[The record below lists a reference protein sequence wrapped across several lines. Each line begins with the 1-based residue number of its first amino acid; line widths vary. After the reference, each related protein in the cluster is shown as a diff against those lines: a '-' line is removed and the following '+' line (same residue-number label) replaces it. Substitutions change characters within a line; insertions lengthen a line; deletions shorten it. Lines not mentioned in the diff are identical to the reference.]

1 MLTHSFQ
8 DISPE
13 NKRKRQSSSPKLETS
28 PASERREATRA
39 VNNAAVLVPDTC
51 QPNLDDTLNKIEIT
65 DLKLRGN
72 DGLRVKKLSKHM
84 EECNAGVNKGNTTP
98 IQVVPETLAVSEDD
112 EYLDEID
119 GDDKDDD
126 HDDLTLKDAKNNSID
141 VLSDTDDS
149 ESEISQATVR
159 ERSKKITDISMR
171 SVLKNSS
178 SQRHK
183 SELNKSNSIGSNKNG
198 QSKFEARDF
207 DSRNLLDSPQSQKH
221 DDSINCEENAHT
233 YISHKTLNLSG
244 NSEVFELESE
254 DERDDS
260 RDKTENFGGTENKGE
275 RMADNEEMSSRVKSK
290 KSRKE
295 SVMEESDS
303 ILRRS
308 PRKLKE
314 IRYYESPKRCKKNL
328 DDKSQLTESEIHEM
342 FSSPN
347 SSSNEETEVRP
358 QQSDNARKQSNI
370 ARKQSDN
377 ARKRINISSNASAL
391 TDNLIDRNG
400 GIPVD
405 QTVSQSVDC
414 FNIVPVTDGIPDRK
428 KKIQLKV
435 PKNTAKIGKRSEHLG
450 SNKET
455 HLTVAITEEKQSSE
469 LKSPSII
476 ASKSVYAKG
485 NVASDIVLVSS
496 PSSQSL
502 TDPESPLL
510 LQREKNGVS
519 GSDRLTKTGGEQN
532 SGWLKTK
539 DKTSTKDRSFSE
551 SNRKK
556 ATNINIPDDLPSTS
570 ENKSKDHSIS
580 TGVRKSSR
588 VKSGKNLCQTTL
600 TQSFLSPSKKGKK
613 SKTKEPDLDHD
624 LQEAIRL
631 SLEEAQNS
639 QEEADQL
646 TDDVEVL
653 DFGTEKENSP
663 PFKRPSVLPRSSL
676 RRKGV
681 RHKQSPVTL
690 VSDLDE
696 TVASTNDKQR
706 IGDQVLREVPDND
719 NLSEGSHHQGPRLN
733 GSIDPAAELSALC
746 ADSNDLA
753 SLPSLDKGIYYP
765 PTKSE
770 GYSFGVVRA
779 SVRPFR
785 PSVRPSVHPF
795 CLSGTISQYLLVR
808 FDSFLV
814 QMISTMNSR
823 YPISLVKIDPLTLEL
838 LPLFK
843 YRQL

>member
-1 MLTHSFQ
+1 
-8 DISPE
+8 
-13 NKRKRQSSSPKLETS
+13 
-28 PASERREATRA
+28 
-39 VNNAAVLVPDTC
+39 
-51 QPNLDDTLNKIEIT
+51 
-65 DLKLRGN
+65 
-72 DGLRVKKLSKHM
+72 M
-84 EECNAGVNKGNTTP
+84 EECNAGVDKGNTTP

-126 HDDLTLKDAKNNSID
+126 HGDLTLKDAKNNSID

-149 ESEISQATVR
+149 DSEISQATVR
-159 ERSKKITDISMR
+159 EKSKQITDISMR

-183 SELNKSNSIGSNKNG
+183 SELNKSHSIGSNKNG

-207 DSRNLLDSPQSQKH
+207 DSRNLLDSPESQKNNESM
-221 DDSINCEENAHT
+221 DCEENAHT

-244 NSEVFELESE
+244 NSEVFELESD

-260 RDKTENFGGTENKGE
+260 GNKTENLGGTENNGE
-275 RMADNEEMSSRVKSK
+275 HVGDNDEMPSRVKSK

-295 SVMEESDS
+295 SVMEEDDS

-314 IRYYESPKRCKKNL
+314 IQYYESPKRCKKNL

-347 SSSNEETEVRP
+347 SSSNEEREVRP
-358 QQSDNARKQSNI
+358 QQSDN

-377 ARKRINISSNASAL
+377 ARKRINISSDASAL
-391 TDNLIDRNG
+391 TDNLIDRNASIG
-400 GIPVD
+400 GIHVD

-428 KKIQLKV
+428 KKIQVKV

-450 SNKET
+450 SNKKET
-455 HLTVAITEEKQSSE
+455 NLTVAITEDKQCSE

-476 ASKSVYAKG
+476 ASKSVHAKG
-485 NVASDIVLVSS
+485 NIASDIVLVSS

-510 LQREKNGVS
+510 LQRGRTDVS
-519 GSDRLTKTGGEQN
+519 GSDRLTKTSGEQI

-539 DKTSTKDRSFSE
+539 DKTSTKDRSLSE

-570 ENKSKDHSIS
+570 ENKSKDYSIS

-613 SKTKEPDLDHD
+613 TKTKDPDLDHD

-663 PFKRPSVLPRSSL
+663 PFKRPSVLPQSSL

-681 RHKQSPVTL
+681 RHKQVTS

-696 TVASTNDKQR
+696 TVASINDKQR
-706 IGDQVLREVPDND
+706 IGDQVLREVADND
-719 NLSEGSHHQGPRLN
+719 NLSEGSHHQGQRLN
-733 GSIDPAAELSALC
+733 ESIDPAAELSALC

-753 SLPSLDKGIYYP
+753 SLPSLDKGIY
-765 PTKSE
+765 
-770 GYSFGVVRA
+770 
-779 SVRPFR
+779 
-785 PSVRPSVHPF
+785 
-795 CLSGTISQYLLVR
+795 
-808 FDSFLV
+808 
-814 QMISTMNSR
+814 
-823 YPISLVKIDPLTLEL
+823 
-838 LPLFK
+838 
-843 YRQL
+843 

>member
-1 MLTHSFQ
+1 MLSHSFQ

-13 NKRKRQSSSPKLETS
+13 NKRKRQSSSPKPETS
-28 PASERREATRA
+28 PASERSKATRA
-39 VNNAAVLVPDTC
+39 VNNAPVLVPDTC
-51 QPNLDDTLNKIEIT
+51 QPNLDDTLNKLEIT

-72 DGLRVKKLSKHM
+72 DSLRVKRISKHM
-84 EECNAGVNKGNTTP
+84 EECNAGVDKQNTTP

-119 GDDKDDD
+119 GDDKADDQ
-126 HDDLTLKDAKNNSID
+126 DDLTLKDVKNNSID

-149 ESEISQATVR
+149 DSEISQATVR
-159 ERSKKITDISMR
+159 EKSKKITDISMR

-183 SELNKSNSIGSNKNG
+183 SEFNKSNSIGSYKNG

-207 DSRNLLDSPQSQKH
+207 DSRNLLDSPESQKH
-221 DDSINCEENAHT
+221 DESMDCEENAHA

-254 DERDDS
+254 EERDDS
-260 RDKTENFGGTENKGE
+260 RDKTENLGGTENKGE
-275 RMADNEEMSSRVKSK
+275 HVGDNDEMSSRVKGK

-314 IRYYESPKRCKKNL
+314 VRYYESPKRCKKNL

-347 SSSNEETEVRP
+347 SSSNEETELRQ
-358 QQSDNARKQSNI
+358 QQSDNARKQSDNARMQSDNARKQSDS

-377 ARKRINISSNASAL
+377 ARKRIKVSSDAGAL
-391 TDNLIDRNG
+391 TDNLINRNASIG

-405 QTVSQSVDC
+405 QNVSQSVDC

-435 PKNTAKIGKRSEHLG
+435 PKNTAKIGKKSEHLG
-450 SNKET
+450 SNKGT
-455 HLTVAITEEKQSSE
+455 HLTVAITEDKQSSE

-476 ASKSVYAKG
+476 ASKSVNAKG
-485 NVASDIVLVSS
+485 NIASDIVLVSS

-510 LQREKNGVS
+510 LQREKTSVS

-551 SNRKK
+551 LNRKE

-570 ENKSKDHSIS
+570 ENKSKDYSIS

-600 TQSFLSPSKKGKK
+600 TQSFLSPSKKDKK
-613 SKTKEPDLDHD
+613 TKTKEPDLDHD

-681 RHKQSPVTL
+681 RHKQSTVTS
-690 VSDLDE
+690 VSDPDE
-696 TVASTNDKQR
+696 TVASINDKQ
-706 IGDQVLREVPDND
+706 IVGDQVLREVADND
-719 NLSEGSHHQGPRLN
+719 NLSEGSHHQGQRLN

-753 SLPSLDKGIYYP
+753 SLPSLDKGIY
-765 PTKSE
+765 
-770 GYSFGVVRA
+770 
-779 SVRPFR
+779 
-785 PSVRPSVHPF
+785 
-795 CLSGTISQYLLVR
+795 
-808 FDSFLV
+808 
-814 QMISTMNSR
+814 
-823 YPISLVKIDPLTLEL
+823 
-838 LPLFK
+838 
-843 YRQL
+843 

>member
-13 NKRKRQSSSPKLETS
+13 NKRKKQSSSPKPETS
-28 PASERREATRA
+28 PALERSKSTRD
-39 VNNAAVLVPDTC
+39 VNNAPVLVPDTC
-51 QPNLDDTLNKIEIT
+51 QPNLDDTLNKLEIT

-72 DGLRVKKLSKHM
+72 DSLRVKKISKHI

-98 IQVVPETLAVSEDD
+98 IQVVPETLAVSEDN

-126 HDDLTLKDAKNNSID
+126 HDDLTLKDTKNNSID

-149 ESEISQATVR
+149 DSEISQATVR

-183 SELNKSNSIGSNKNG
+183 PELNKSNSISSNKNG

-207 DSRNLLDSPQSQKH
+207 DSRNLLDSPESQKN
-221 DDSINCEENAHT
+221 DNSMNCEENAHT

-244 NSEVFELESE
+244 NSEVFELDSE

-260 RDKTENFGGTENKGE
+260 GEKTENLGGTENKGE
-275 RMADNEEMSSRVKSK
+275 HVGDNDEMSSRIKSK

-347 SSSNEETEVRP
+347 SSSNEETEVRQ
-358 QQSDNARKQSNI
+358 QQSDNAKKQSENARMQSDS

-377 ARKRINISSNASAL
+377 ARKRINISSDASAL
-391 TDNLIDRNG
+391 TDNLVDRNASING

-435 PKNTAKIGKRSEHLG
+435 PKNTAKIGKRSEHQG
-450 SNKET
+450 SNKGT
-455 HLTVAITEEKQSSE
+455 HLTVAITEDKQCSE

-476 ASKSVYAKG
+476 ASKLVYAKG
-485 NVASDIVLVSS
+485 NIASDIVLVSS

-510 LQREKNGVS
+510 LQRERTGVS
-519 GSDRLTKTGGEQN
+519 GSDRLTKTGDEQN

-551 SNRKK
+551 SNRKN
-556 ATNINIPDDLPSTS
+556 ATNINIPDYLPSTS
-570 ENKSKDHSIS
+570 GNKSKDYSIS

-600 TQSFLSPSKKGKK
+600 TQSFLSPSKNGKK
-613 SKTKEPDLDHD
+613 TKMKEPDLDHD

-646 TDDVEVL
+646 TDGDVEVL

-676 RRKGV
+676 RRKGA
-681 RHKQSPVTL
+681 RHKQTPVTS
-690 VSDLDE
+690 VSDPDE
-696 TVASTNDKQR
+696 TVAPINDKQR
-706 IGDQVLREVPDND
+706 IGDQVLREVADND

-753 SLPSLDKGIYYP
+753 SLPSLDKGI
-765 PTKSE
+765 
-770 GYSFGVVRA
+770 
-779 SVRPFR
+779 
-785 PSVRPSVHPF
+785 
-795 CLSGTISQYLLVR
+795 
-808 FDSFLV
+808 
-814 QMISTMNSR
+814 
-823 YPISLVKIDPLTLEL
+823 
-838 LPLFK
+838 
-843 YRQL
+843 

>member
-13 NKRKRQSSSPKLETS
+13 HKRKRQSSSPKPETS
-28 PASERREATRA
+28 PALERSKSARD
-39 VNNAAVLVPDTC
+39 VNNAPVLVPDTC
-51 QPNLDDTLNKIEIT
+51 QPNLDDTLNKLEIT

-72 DGLRVKKLSKHM
+72 DSLRVKKISKHM
-84 EECNAGVNKGNTTP
+84 EECHAGVNKQNTTP

-119 GDDKDDD
+119 GDDKDDN

-159 ERSKKITDISMR
+159 ERSKQITDISMR

-221 DDSINCEENAHT
+221 DDSINCEENAHI

-260 RDKTENFGGTENKGE
+260 EDKTENSGGTENKGE
-275 RMADNEEMSSRVKSK
+275 CMGDNEEMSSRIKSK

-314 IRYYESPKRCKKNL
+314 IRYYESPKRCKNNL

-347 SSSNEETEVRP
+347 SSSNEETEVRQ
-358 QQSDNARKQSNI
+358 QQSDNARKQSDNARMPSDS

-377 ARKRINISSNASAL
+377 ARKRINISSDASAL
-391 TDNLIDRNG
+391 TDNLINRNAS
-400 GIPVD
+400 IPVD

-414 FNIVPVTDGIPDRK
+414 FSIVPVTDGIPDRK

-455 HLTVAITEEKQSSE
+455 HLTVAITEDKQSSE

-485 NVASDIVLVSS
+485 NIVSDIVLVSS

-510 LQREKNGVS
+510 LQREKTGVS

-556 ATNINIPDDLPSTS
+556 AININISDGLPSTS
-570 ENKSKDHSIS
+570 ENKSKDYSIS

-600 TQSFLSPSKKGKK
+600 TQSFFSPSKKGKK
-613 SKTKEPDLDHD
+613 TKTKDPDLDHD

-681 RHKQSPVTL
+681 RHKQSNVTSA
-690 VSDLDE
+690 SDPDE
-696 TVASTNDKQR
+696 TVASINDKQR
-706 IGDQVLREVPDND
+706 IGDQVLREVTDND

-753 SLPSLDKGIYYP
+753 SLPSLDKGIY
-765 PTKSE
+765 K
-770 GYSFGVVRA
+770 
-779 SVRPFR
+779 
-785 PSVRPSVHPF
+785 
-795 CLSGTISQYLLVR
+795 
-808 FDSFLV
+808 
-814 QMISTMNSR
+814 
-823 YPISLVKIDPLTLEL
+823 
-838 LPLFK
+838 LFI
-843 YRQL
+843 Y

>member
-13 NKRKRQSSSPKLETS
+13 NKRKRQSSSPKPVTS
-28 PASERREATRA
+28 PALERSKSTRA
-39 VNNAAVLVPDTC
+39 VNNAPVLVPDTC
-51 QPNLDDTLNKIEIT
+51 QPNLDDTLNKLEIT

-72 DGLRVKKLSKHM
+72 DSFRVKKISKHM
-84 EECNAGVNKGNTTP
+84 EECNAGVNKENTTP

-126 HDDLTLKDAKNNSID
+126 HEDLTLKDAKNNSID
-141 VLSDTDDS
+141 VLSDTDYSD
-149 ESEISQATVR
+149 SEISQATVR
-159 ERSKKITDISMR
+159 EKSKQITDVSMR
-171 SVLKNSS
+171 SVLKNTS

-183 SELNKSNSIGSNKNG
+183 FELNKSHSIGSNKNG

-221 DDSINCEENAHT
+221 DESMDCEENAHT

-260 RDKTENFGGTENKGE
+260 GDETENIGQKENKGE
-275 RMADNEEMSSRVKSK
+275 CNGDNEEMSSRVKSK

-347 SSSNEETEVRP
+347 SSSNEETEGRQ
-358 QQSDNARKQSNI
+358 QQSDNARKQSDNARMQSDS
-370 ARKQSDN
+370 ARKQSNN
-377 ARKRINISSNASAL
+377 ARKRINISSDASAL
-391 TDNLIDRNG
+391 TDNLIDRNASIG
-400 GIPVD
+400 GIPID

-455 HLTVAITEEKQSSE
+455 HLTVAITDKQCSE

-485 NVASDIVLVSS
+485 NIASDIVLVSS

-510 LQREKNGVS
+510 LQREKTGVS

-551 SNRKK
+551 LNRKK

-570 ENKSKDHSIS
+570 ENKSKDYSIS

-588 VKSGKNLCQTTL
+588 VKSGKSLCQTTL

-613 SKTKEPDLDHD
+613 TKMKEPDLDHD

-639 QEEADQL
+639 QEEADHL

-663 PFKRPSVLPRSSL
+663 PFKRPSILPRSSL

-681 RHKQSPVTL
+681 RHKQVTP

-696 TVASTNDKQR
+696 TVAPISDKQR
-706 IGDQVLREVPDND
+706 ICDQVLREVVDND
-719 NLSEGSHHQGPRLN
+719 NLSEGSHCQGQRLN

-753 SLPSLDKGIYYP
+753 SLPSLDKGIY
-765 PTKSE
+765 
-770 GYSFGVVRA
+770 
-779 SVRPFR
+779 
-785 PSVRPSVHPF
+785 
-795 CLSGTISQYLLVR
+795 
-808 FDSFLV
+808 
-814 QMISTMNSR
+814 
-823 YPISLVKIDPLTLEL
+823 
-838 LPLFK
+838 
-843 YRQL
+843 

>member
-13 NKRKRQSSSPKLETS
+13 NKRKRQSSSPKPETS
-28 PASERREATRA
+28 PASERSKATRA
-39 VNNAAVLVPDTC
+39 VNNAPVLVPDTC
-51 QPNLDDTLNKIEIT
+51 QPNLDDTLNKLEIT

-72 DGLRVKKLSKHM
+72 DSLRVKKISKHM

-119 GDDKDDD
+119 GDDKDGD

-159 ERSKKITDISMR
+159 ERSKQITDISMR

-198 QSKFEARDF
+198 QSRFEARDF

-221 DDSINCEENAHT
+221 DESMDCEENAHT

-244 NSEVFELESE
+244 NSEVFELESD
-254 DERDDS
+254 DERDDPV
-260 RDKTENFGGTENKGE
+260 DETDNIGQKENKGE
-275 RMADNEEMSSRVKSK
+275 CKGDSDEMSSRVKSK

-347 SSSNEETEVRP
+347 SSSNEETEVR
-358 QQSDNARKQSNI
+358 QQQSDNTRKQSDNARVQSDS
-370 ARKQSDN
+370 ARKQYDN
-377 ARKRINISSNASAL
+377 ARKRINIISDAGAL
-391 TDNLIDRNG
+391 TDNLIDRNASIG
-400 GIPVD
+400 GIAVD
-405 QTVSQSVDC
+405 QNVSQSVDC

-450 SNKET
+450 SNKGT
-455 HLTVAITEEKQSSE
+455 HLTVAITQDKQCSE

-476 ASKSVYAKG
+476 ASKSVYTKG
-485 NVASDIVLVSS
+485 NIASDIVLVSS

-510 LQREKNGVS
+510 LQREKTGESRNE
-519 GSDRLTKTGGEQN
+519 RLTKTGCEQN

-551 SNRKK
+551 LNRKK
-556 ATNINIPDDLPSTS
+556 ATNINIPDDLPITS
-570 ENKSKDHSIS
+570 ENKSKDYSIS
-580 TGVRKSSR
+580 SGVRKSSR

-639 QEEADQL
+639 QEDADQL

-681 RHKQSPVTL
+681 RHKQSPVTS
-690 VSDLDE
+690 VSDPDE
-696 TVASTNDKQR
+696 TVAFISDKQR
-706 IGDQVLREVPDND
+706 ICDQVLREVPDND
-719 NLSEGSHHQGPRLN
+719 NLSEGSHHQGQRLN

-753 SLPSLDKGIYYP
+753 SLPSLDKGIY
-765 PTKSE
+765 
-770 GYSFGVVRA
+770 
-779 SVRPFR
+779 
-785 PSVRPSVHPF
+785 
-795 CLSGTISQYLLVR
+795 
-808 FDSFLV
+808 
-814 QMISTMNSR
+814 
-823 YPISLVKIDPLTLEL
+823 
-838 LPLFK
+838 
-843 YRQL
+843 